1 MAATRA
7 KLPGPPRGL
16 CYNSA
21 STTDPERSSKVVKTK
36 HLAVLVAVI
45 LVLPFVAPHAHPQG
59 LSSARVV
66 TAAGYLSIDRV
77 HPGSAFHAAVVADV
91 AEGWH
96 VNAHNPSLDY
106 LIATAFTV
114 DPNAP
119 AGFSFQEPI
128 YPPHVT
134 KAFSFTKGATLR
146 VYEGKIPIGIAATAA
161 RDLVPGEARIEGT
174 LTVQAC
180 NDTSCLAPARIR
192 IAIPVTIAAPGEP
205 VNAINQEI
213 FTAIAFEGG
222 AFPDQDESAAAPA
235 SGAAGTAAVNS
246 VERWIVDHGWL
257 ATLALIFLG
266 GLALNLTPCVY
277 PLIPITLAYFG
288 GQASG
293 RPSRTFGLASAYV
306 LGMCATYSALG
317 VLAATTGG
325 LLGAI
330 LQNPVALVF
339 VALVLVALGLS
350 MFGLYDVQVPMAL
363 RSRITSRSGFGGA
376 IFMGLTVGLVAA
388 PCIGPFVV
396 ALLAYVGR
404 VGSPLLGFWLFFVLA
419 LGLGLPY
426 LFLGGFAGAAT
437 GLPRA
442 GAWMVWVKKLF
453 GCVMFAMA
461 FYFVNPLLP
470 AAFATYSIPIVLI
483 ASGVYLGF
491 VEGSPI
497 RSAGFRVARV
507 ATAAVCAVI
516 AALLMIPAN
525 ASQGIAWEPYSAA
538 AFQEAVAAGRPV
550 LIDVTAEW
558 CLPCKEMDHFTFTD
572 PAVVAEAGR
581 FTTLRADITRGIAD
595 DVVDLQAS
603 HKILGAPTFLFIGPD
618 GREREELRLT
628 GFEKA
633 PAFLARMEAVR

>member
-1 MAATRA
+1 M
-7 KLPGPPRGL
+7 KI
-16 CYNSA
+16 
-21 STTDPERSSKVVKTK
+21 K
-36 HLAVLVAVI
+36 HLAALVAVI
-45 LVLPFVAPHAHPQG
+45 PALLLFSPQAHSQG

-66 TAAGYLSIDRV
+66 TATGFLSIDRV

-96 VNAHNPSLDY
+96 VNAHHPSLDY
-106 LIATAFTV
+106 LIATAFVV
-114 DPNAP
+114 DANTP
-119 AGFSFQEPI
+119 AGFSFDAPI
-128 YPPHVT
+128 YPPHLE
-134 KAFSFTKGATLR
+134 KAFAFTKGATLR
-146 VYEGKIPIGIAATAA
+146 VYEGRIPIGLAATAA
-161 RDLVPGEARIEGT
+161 RELAPGAVSIEGT

-192 IAIPVTIAAPGEP
+192 IAIPVTIASPGEP
-205 VNAINQEI
+205 VNAIHEEV
-213 FTAIAFEGG
+213 FATIAFEAG
-222 AFPDQDESAAAPA
+222 AFPAPEGA
-235 SGAAGTAAVNS
+235 PPPDAPAAGTAQVNS
-246 VERWIVDHGWL
+246 VERWVLDHGWL

-306 LGMCATYSALG
+306 LGMCATYSGLG

-339 VALVLVALGLS
+339 VALVLIALGLS

-396 ALLAYVGR
+396 ALPAYVGR
-404 VGSPLLGFWLFFVLA
+404 VGSPLLGFWLFFVLS

-470 AAFATYSIPIVLI
+470 QALATYTIPFVLI
-483 ASGVYLGF
+483 ASGIYLGF

-497 RSAGFRVARV
+497 RSAGFRAARA
-507 ATAAVCAVI
+507 ATALACAVI

-525 ASQGIAWEPYSAA
+525 ASQGIAWVPYTEAA
-538 AFQEAVAAGRPV
+538 LQEAVAAGRPV

-558 CLPCKEMDHFTFTD
+558 CLPCVEMDHFTFTD

-595 DVVDLQAS
+595 DLADLQAR
-603 HKILGAPTFLFIGPD
+603 HRIMGAPTFLFIGPD
-618 GREREELRLT
+618 GREREDLRLT

-633 PAFLARMEAVR
+633 PLFLARMEAVQ